1 MIITELKIKNL
12 KVRISEFEELI
23 FDKNILPIFTTPAIL
38 KEVDAKKIN
47 KYKIETLNSQKK
59 LTFKIITFNEIIE
72 DLAFKFN
79 KIAIN
84 LEPFYYTDPSKFN
97 SLDYKVKENLPKS
110 EKNKLLRTK
119 TKVLNIKFKNNNYN
133 LKILP
138 TLPKSKRALKL
149 LEDKG

>member
-1 MIITELKIKNL
+1 MIISEIKIKHL

-119 TKVLNIKFKNNNYN
+119 TKVLNIKFKNKNYN
-133 LKILP
+133 LKNVFMVFNIIYFQIILN
-138 TLPKSKRALKL
+138 LK
-149 LEDKG
+149 